1 MNLQQVTQLL
11 PPVVVQI
18 ADLIGFPATERLL
31 SAFGG
36 TTFPIGKGLRAL
48 GAQRAALLRDTI
60 GDHNTQML
68 FKNFGGD
75 PLYLPRC
82 ERALRELRNQ
92 RFLAEFND
100 VTNHGTSSLMAM
112 TMLCPKYGFSDR
124 TGWSLLA
131 SERNRVQS
139 VQVSLF

>member
-1 MNLQQVTQLL
+1 MNLQQVTELL
-11 PPVVVQI
+11 PPVVIQI

-60 GDHNTQML
+60 GDHNAKIL
-68 FKNFGGD
+68 FKNFGGF

-82 ERALRELRNQ
+82 EQALRELRNQ
-92 RFLAEFND
+92 RFLAEFHAIRQD
-100 VTNHGTSSLMAM
+100 GTSSLMAM
-112 TMLCPKYGFSDR
+112 TILCPKYGFSDR
-124 TGWSLLA
+124 TGWNLLSLQKNSA
-131 SERNRVQS
+131 SS
-139 VQVSLF
+139 VQDSLF

>member
-1 MNLQQVTQLL
+1 MNLQQVTELL
-11 PPVVVQI
+11 PPVVIQI

-60 GDHNTQML
+60 GDHNAQLL
-68 FKNFGGD
+68 FKNFGGF

-82 ERALRELRNQ
+82 EQALRELRNQ
-92 RFLAEFND
+92 RFLAEFHAIRQD
-100 VTNHGTSSLMAM
+100 GISSLMAM
-112 TMLCPKYGFSDR
+112 TILCPKYGFSDR
-124 TGWSLLA
+124 TGWSLL
-131 SERNRVQS
+131 SLQKNSSSS
-139 VQVSLF
+139 VQDSLF